1 MAVDCGTVDGSSPA
15 CSSSCPQP
23 ISERVLEPSLLRL
36 FVRRFGAWI
45 WLLRLIITLS
55 SWSVSPPTPRTP
67 SCAGTLGRA
76 GGYLLLED
84 PSAPHRNERVPLQ
97 LGVLGVGGDTD
108 QLDKVMINRS
118 NQIHAPNRLTNSLR
132 RLGSSTRSEM
142 G

>member
-45 WLLRLIITLS
+45 WLLRLIVTLS

-67 SCAGTLGRA
+67 SCSGTRSLRWGADGSSRRRYPPA
-76 GGYLLLED
+76 R
-84 PSAPHRNERVPLQ
+84 PSVPLQ